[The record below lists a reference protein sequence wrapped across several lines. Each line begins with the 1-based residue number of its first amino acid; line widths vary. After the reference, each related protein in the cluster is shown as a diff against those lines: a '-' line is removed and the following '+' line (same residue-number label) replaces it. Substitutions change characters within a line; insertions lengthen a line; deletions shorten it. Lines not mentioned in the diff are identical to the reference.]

1 MMEYEDTET
10 SSEIS
15 SSWKFELNSHYL
27 LHSEHQVDR
36 HQAIS
41 ELSLCSQGYHY
52 LLLAELGLLGQ
63 SCVCELNTSCNLNL
77 LWDTYYRLLLLSSLF
92 SSFPLPSLHFFFFF
106 FSEMRQRGRRPPFL
120 PPVNYSPVRLSVRL
134 NWRLRDASVIPVGSA
149 RTMEAHIADRPSAQP
164 KLNWKSSIS
173 SLA

>member
-15 SSWKFELNSHYL
+15 CSWKFELNSRYL

-41 ELSLCSQGYHY
+41 ALSLCSQGYHY

-106 FSEMRQRGRRPPFL
+106 FRRWDREEDGHLF
-120 PPVNYSPVRLSVRL
+120 SRLSIIPLSVSPSGLIGVWETLVSSQWARPEQ
-134 NWRLRDASVIPVGSA
+134 WRPI
-149 RTMEAHIADRPSAQP
+149 
-164 KLNWKSSIS
+164 
-173 SLA
+173 

>member
-1 MMEYEDTET
+1 MKVWVKLSLATFFQT
-10 SSEIS
+10 SSGPIS
-15 SSWKFELNSHYL
+15 SNI
-27 LHSEHQVDR
+27 R
-36 HQAIS
+36 A
-41 ELSLCSQGYHY
+41 LSLLSR
-52 LLLAELGLLGQ
+52 LSSSFLAVLGLLGE
-63 SCVCELNTSCNLNL
+63 SCVCELNNLCNLNL

-92 SSFPLPSLHFFFFF
+92 FFFLLPSLHFFFSFND
-106 FSEMRQRGRRPPFL
+106 ETERKKAAFL
-120 PPVNYSPVRLSVRL
+120 LPVNYSPVRLSVRL